1 MVADEK
7 GATTLR
13 SDSNFLDNLLKV
25 LETNINEIVR
35 VKEKRN
41 NLQAGLKVLTQIM
54 MKSKALEQSKLD
66 NSKNLK
72 IPTHLLSI
80 LKGLLK
86 VDGGKQFIDLISD
99 ITKLIGL
106 LSRSSFH
113 KNFGIEM
120 VYVRSFVPL
129 MPLLVKCSTLNN

>member
-1 MVADEK
+1 MLEI
-7 GATTLR
+7 
-13 SDSNFLDNLLKV
+13 NF
-25 LETNINEIVR
+25 NEIVR

-41 NLQAGLKVLTQIM
+41 TLCVALKVLTQIL
-54 MKSKALEQSKLD
+54 MKSKPPENKKFD
-66 NSKNLK
+66 NTKNLN
-72 IPTHLLSI
+72 IPNHLLTI

-86 VDGGKQFIDLISD
+86 VDSGRQFIDLISD

-120 VYVRSFVPL
+120 VYVRSFVHL
-129 MPLLVKCSTLNN
+129 LPLLVKTAVSSS

>member
-1 MVADEK
+1 M
-7 GATTLR
+7 TQ
-13 SDSNFLDNLLKV
+13 V
-25 LETNINEIVR
+25 L
-35 VKEKRN
+35 
-41 NLQAGLKVLTQIM
+41 
-54 MKSKALEQSKLD
+54 MKSKNLERGKFD
-66 NSKNLK
+66 NSKNLN
-72 IPTHLLSI
+72 IPNHLLSM

-129 MPLLVKCSTLNN
+129 LPLLVKTAVASN